1 MIKSKWS
8 EKWKWMEL
16 ADPWAVADLENE
28 VDVVD
33 IHLETKQDILN
44 LVIKLEGC

>member
-1 MIKSKWS
+1 
-8 EKWKWMEL
+8 MEL